1 MRKPRKRSFQ
11 ELVAENKLQLL
22 RDREAIEKLEERLE
36 ERLGKKLLKE
46 VR

>member
-22 RDREAIEKLEERLE
+22 KDREAIEKIEERLE
-36 ERLGKKLLKE
+36 NKHLKQA
-46 VR
+46 R